1 MICFFLLLWFAVAAV
16 GVRSHLVA
24 SQIKINV
31 FLLEI
36 IIFDYYTIR
45 AATVRDMIS
54 CESLKRAQ
62 RRAVQMANVPRMA

>member
-1 MICFFLLLWFAVAAV
+1 MIYDLLFSSSL
-16 GVRSHLVA
+16 VRCCCGWCALS
-24 SQIKINV
+24 SRRFTNKC

-62 RRAVQMANVPRMA
+62 RRFVQMANVPRMA